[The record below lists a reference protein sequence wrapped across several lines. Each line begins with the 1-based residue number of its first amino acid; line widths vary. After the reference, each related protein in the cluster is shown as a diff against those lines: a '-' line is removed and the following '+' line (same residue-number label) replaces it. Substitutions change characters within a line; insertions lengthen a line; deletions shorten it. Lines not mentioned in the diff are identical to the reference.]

1 MFCSTLQEPQQSPPT
16 GKSAVRAQRSAR
28 TREYPQE
35 SRDNAKSH
43 TVQVQEQ
50 ESDCPA
56 GRRPERS
63 LRAAGHG
70 HCALFPEPSAGHMC
84 DDSQST
90 SDVNFS
96 MALQGDFLKT
106 NLKMGVLLR

>member
-1 MFCSTLQEPQQSPPT
+1 M
-16 GKSAVRAQRSAR
+16 
-28 TREYPQE
+28 
-35 SRDNAKSH
+35 
-43 TVQVQEQ
+43 QEQ

-70 HCALFPEPSAGHMC
+70 HCALFPEPGAGHVR
-84 DDSQST
+84 DESQSS

-96 MALQGDFLKT
+96 IGLQGDFLKT
-106 NLKMGVLLR
+106 NLKMGVSLR